1 MFLFLILLATLI
13 NLYLLGSE
21 RFSSSWDAAFT
32 YFTIL
37 ASLFPVP
44 FNLTDCLFPSFSQ
57 LVLWSL
63 LLLSFLSGLKR
74 VLNMIMGIRCGLVLW
89 HVNHFRLFYAKPFYT
104 VTLKVVWSSFVW
116 FYGILI
122 IVGYLMPN
130 PLYTYLLYIYM
141 IWFGLFLWYIN
152 ECRLFNAKFSLYI
165 YINLVWFCGIPT
177 IVGYLMPNPLYT
189 YILFGL
195 VLWHINYCRLFNAKS
210 SLYIYNFL
218 FGFMAYQPLL
228 II

>member
-1 MFLFLILLATLI
+1 MCPQEFLCPFCFYHQCFLSIIIPVFLLMFLFLILLATLI

-104 VTLKVVWSSFVW
+104 VILKVVWSSFVW

-130 PLYTYLLYIYM
+130 PLYTYLLYIY
-141 IWFGLFLWYIN
+141 IWFGLVYFYDT
-152 ECRLFNAKFSLYI
+152 S
-165 YINLVWFCGIPT
+165 T
-177 IVGYLMPNPLYT
+177 IVGYLMPNSLYT
-189 YILFGL
+189 YI
-195 VLWHINYCRLFNAKS
+195 
-210 SLYIYNFL
+210 
-218 FGFMAYQPLL
+218 
-228 II
+228 